1 MCEQLPD
8 AARLQVL
15 GTNRGR
21 NRGDYPVRSRQNGME
36 HGGDKD
42 GVQAYER
49 RPLGREPNPN
59 PAPIECDGFEV
70 APLPVV
76 DAALRW
82 DADTRHEASSLF
94 RSKLEFKVQSA
105 DLERQM
111 AVLCQR
117 CSRYSG
123 YVLSCMLKV
132 DDSLGGCKAC

>member
-1 MCEQLPD
+1 
-8 AARLQVL
+8 
-15 GTNRGR
+15 
-21 NRGDYPVRSRQNGME
+21 ME
-36 HGGDKD
+36 HGGDWD
-42 GVQAYER
+42 GVQAYGR
-49 RPLGREPNPN
+49 RPLGREPDPN

-94 RSKLEFKVQSA
+94 HSKLEFKVQSA

-111 AVLCQR
+111 AVFCQR
-117 CSRYSG
+117 CSRYLG